1 MRNVLAK
8 LPDRERERPQ
18 VKQRLRRAWALGDY
32 QRALDQRKALASELE
47 RTYPGAA
54 GSLREGLE
62 ETLTLTRLAVGG
74 NLKRTLESMN
84 PCESMIEIVRRTQR
98 NVKRWSSGEMALRW
112 TAAGMLE
119 AERQFRKIIGYRDLA
134 TLVVAIE
141 RDHEHRRHAAAAR
154 TPTKEAAIV
163 AAV

>member
-1 MRNVLAK
+1 MSAVSRHYVLAAGGTGGH
-8 LPDRERERPQ
+8 LIP
-18 VKQRLRRAWALGDY
+18 AF
-32 QRALDQRKALASELE
+32 ALARELE

-62 ETLTLTRLAVGG
+62 ETLTLSRLGIRG
-74 NLKRTLESMN
+74 NLKRTLESTN
-84 PCESMIEIVRRTQR
+84 PCESMLEIVRRTQR

-119 AERQFRKIIGYRDLA
+119 AERQFRRIIGYRDLA

-141 RDHEHRRHAAAAR
+141 RDRDRRRHSHVAH

-163 AAV
+163 AAM